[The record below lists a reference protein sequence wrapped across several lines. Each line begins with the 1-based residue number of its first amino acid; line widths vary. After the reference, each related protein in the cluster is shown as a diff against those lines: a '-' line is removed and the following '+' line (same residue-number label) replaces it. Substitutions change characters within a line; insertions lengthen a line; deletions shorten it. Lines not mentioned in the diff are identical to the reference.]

1 LRHNGFHISS
11 PTHERSAAAN
21 TDLGASPE
29 EARHAAKQSANPE
42 RELVPRTGYELFGGW
57 EIIIVASWRPHTGSS
72 DGSPSSSDLLQ
83 VDRSAEAMR
92 SPGAW
97 CSGPPK
103 SDQTDLPRSKQAFQ
117 FSQLA
122 WIKLARSC
130 PGGSHLER
138 RSAGP
143 RSELSQCEKTL
154 GAEAYRLGTLQLSLR
169 LV

>member
-1 LRHNGFHISS
+1 ISS

-97 CSGPPK
+97 CSGPEV
-103 SDQTDLPRSKQAFQ
+103 SKPSSSANLLGF
-117 FSQLA
+117 
-122 WIKLARSC
+122 KLARSC
-130 PGGSHLER
+130 PGWSHLER
-138 RSAGP
+138 RSAGL